1 MITRYAL
8 FEGTIAPGKSAAF
21 EEAVT
26 TRLIPLWRQF
36 TGAVSVRVTF
46 GRERDDG
53 APEFPLVLAITYADR
68 AGLEAAMASPARA
81 QSREVTGQIT
91 AEYFTG
97 RIHHH
102 VTEGA
107 DYPV

>member
-1 MITRYAL
+1 
-8 FEGTIAPGKSAAF
+8 
-21 EEAVT
+21 
-26 TRLIPLWRQF
+26 
-36 TGAVSVRVTF
+36 
-46 GRERDDG
+46 
-53 APEFPLVLAITYADR
+53 LVLAITYADR